1 VIETPRS
8 AEDLFLWRDHNRSIA
23 GVVYF
28 GAHMM
33 LAADDD
39 SAVNAFAVEARRHP
53 GLRSFVGPAA
63 RIAHF
68 WSRVQSWHRPPV
80 LVRANQ
86 PLYALVPGALS
97 ASERVA
103 VRRALP
109 DEAERIATN
118 SAEMMIVELGYDPRA
133 RSGFTTNV
141 RRAIEHGLWWVWMED
156 DELRFQCNVGARTRQ
171 TAQIQGVWTPPE
183 FRGRGYARRALGSIA
198 ADLLDETATLSL
210 YVNDFNQPAIA
221 LYERLGFAYVATFA
235 TYLFA
240 A

>member
-1 VIETPRS
+1 
-8 AEDLFLWRDHNRSIA
+8 
-23 GVVYF
+23 
-28 GAHMM
+28 
-33 LAADDD
+33 
-39 SAVNAFAVEARRHP
+39 
-53 GLRSFVGPAA
+53 
-63 RIAHF
+63 
-68 WSRVQSWHRPPV
+68 
-80 LVRANQ
+80 
-86 PLYALVPGALS
+86 
-97 ASERVA
+97 
-103 VRRALP
+103 
-109 DEAERIATN
+109 
-118 SAEMMIVELGYDPRA
+118 
-133 RSGFTTNV
+133 
-141 RRAIEHGLWWVWMED
+141 MED